1 VNWKN
6 QQQADSFA
14 GQLPHRGRGGVDSG
28 EADTQV
34 LVSLTRHTDRA
45 PGEQRLE
52 LSDPG
57 RVLS

>member
-1 VNWKN
+1 MPASSRTVVAVVSIAAKLTPKC
-6 QQQADSFA
+6 S
-14 GQLPHRGRGGVDSG
+14 
-28 EADTQV
+28 
-34 LVSLTRHTDRA
+34 SLTRHTDRA